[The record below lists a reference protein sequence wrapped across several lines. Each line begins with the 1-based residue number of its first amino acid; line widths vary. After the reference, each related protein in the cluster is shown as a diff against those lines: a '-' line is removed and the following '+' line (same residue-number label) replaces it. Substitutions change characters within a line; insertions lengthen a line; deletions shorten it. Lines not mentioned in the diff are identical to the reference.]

1 MMKYFV
7 KLTSAATLGL
17 ALLSN
22 PLAQA
27 DERSDK
33 AMALAVEKALPKA
46 EMPKKKI
53 GILQLNAQAE
63 VAFRIAEGARIPAEK
78 LGWEVIVCDS
88 LGDPA
93 RMASCG
99 DSLLNQG
106 VDAILTVAI
115 EPAPIMA
122 QLRKAK
128 EKNVLWITLGGG
140 TTPNDL
146 ITAEYAPLETEMSN
160 LLHAYIIKQLEKR
173 PGDTKEMAIS
183 TFSQVR
189 AGKARSDDLYEDLK
203 GTNIKVVDEHVS
215 DLANQIADARQS
227 VTSQLTAFPE
237 VDALLGTANY
247 VVPVMGQLV
256 AQRYPGK
263 QFPDRPL
270 VVGYLDDLVN
280 LDSIRKGQTDAI
292 ATMRLDAASYV
303 GIDQLAQYFARG
315 TKLNPDAYLKSQE
328 VYGMDLREATLVT
341 KENLPVEGQYIEPA
355 GDFIMFFENKWNAEY
370 GVGK

>member
-1 MMKYFV
+1 MKHT
-7 KLTSAATLGL
+7 KRLITAALIGGT
-17 ALLSN
+17 LLS
-22 PLAQA
+22 PVFAMA
-27 DERSDK
+27 DERAEN
-33 AMALAVEKALPKA
+33 AMALAKTVAQPAA
-46 EMPKKKI
+46 ELPKKKI

-78 LGWEVIVCDS
+78 LGWDVIVCDS

-106 VDAILTVAI
+106 VDAVITVAI
-115 EPAPIMA
+115 EPGPIMA

-128 EKNVLWITLGGG
+128 EMNVPWITSGGG

-146 ITAEYAPLETEMSN
+146 ITAEYAPFETEMSD
-160 LLHAYIIKQLEKR
+160 LLHEFVITQLAMR
-173 PGDTKEMAIS
+173 PGETKEMAIS

-227 VTSQLTAFPE
+227 VTSQLTAFPG

-247 VVPVMGQLV
+247 TVPVMGQLV

-270 VVGYLDDLVN
+270 VVGYLDDLIN
-280 LDSIRKGQTDAI
+280 LDSIRKGEADAI
-292 ATMRLDAASYV
+292 ATMRLDAPSYV
-303 GIDQLAQYFARG
+303 AIDQLAHYFAHG
-315 TKLNPDAYLKSQE
+315 TSLNPDAYLKSE
-328 VYGMDLREATLVT
+328 TVYGMDLREATLVT
-341 KENLPVEGQYIEPA
+341 RDNLPEEGQYIEPE
-355 GDFIMFFENKWNAEY
+355 GDFIAFFETKWKSEF
-370 GVGK
+370 GVGE